1 MENSSRKSKSKSPG
15 RTLSP
20 PQFRSHALEM
30 KEERLFSQRVSPSQ
44 KKRKA
49 VKKKNMNEQF
59 EGIIEAEVNKL
70 TFACPGSVIDVQD
83 KKKSMIP

>member
-30 KEERLFSQRVSPSQ
+30 KEERLFS
-44 KKRKA
+44 
-49 VKKKNMNEQF
+49 
-59 EGIIEAEVNKL
+59 
-70 TFACPGSVIDVQD
+70 
-83 KKKSMIP
+83 